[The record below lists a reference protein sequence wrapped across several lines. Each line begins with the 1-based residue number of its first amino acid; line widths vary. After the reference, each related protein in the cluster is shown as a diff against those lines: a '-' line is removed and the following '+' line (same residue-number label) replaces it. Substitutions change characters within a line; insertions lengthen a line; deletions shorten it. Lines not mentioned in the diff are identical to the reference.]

1 MTSNIFSILNTAKAG
16 LLSQQL
22 GIEVVGHNI
31 ANVQTEGFT
40 RQEVNFSTARPR
52 QTGLGLLGTG
62 VRVDSITRDFD
73 KFLFNQILGEG
84 SSTGNFGVRSDL
96 FKTIEILFNTTT
108 GRNLSGDLDDLFLA
122 FDDLAINPSGL
133 AERTTVVANA
143 ETLTSNFNLLGKNLF
158 QERIN
163 ADLSVNDTVSEINFL
178 LDKIASL
185 NSSIHSIET
194 GLSPANDLRDKR
206 DLAVLDLSKKLDIK
220 IIDTKNNQV
229 SITLANGTPLVIG
242 LNTFQL
248 STTPGPDNKG
258 FKDILISDGASGTTN
273 ITNQLEGGELRGLID
288 VRDVELVDFI
298 DQVDRLAASLITEFN
313 AIHQLGVGLDG
324 STGINFFTP
333 LTPTV
338 NPSSLNTGTGV
349 VTMTN
354 ASPSTVLVDKFQMQF
369 TSATDFDLINL
380 TTGVNTGSF
389 TFVPGAAFNVA
400 GGLSVTITGVP
411 VAGDIVD
418 FSVSENAASTMSV
431 ASAVLANT
439 DKIAAGLSTTSDG
452 DNALALSNLQDK
464 LVFGGNT
471 TFDGFFNST
480 VSLVGV
486 RTRSANDGL
495 EQQDE
500 LMLELENQRQ
510 SVSGVSIDEEM
521 INLIKFQQAFE
532 ASARMITVVEEMFDV
547 LQNSI

>member
-163 ADLSVNDTVSEINFL
+163 ADLSVNDTVSEINLL
-178 LDKIASL
+178 LDEIASL
-185 NSSIHSIET
+185 NSSIHSLET

-354 ASPSTVLVDKFQMQF
+354 ASPSTVSVDKFQMQF

>member
-84 SSTGNFGVRSDL
+84 SSTGNFGVRSGL

-163 ADLSVNDTVSEINFL
+163 ADLSVNDTVSEINLL
-178 LDKIASL
+178 LDEIASL

-206 DLAVLDLSKKLDIK
+206 DLA
-220 IIDTKNNQV
+220 
-229 SITLANGTPLVIG
+229 
-242 LNTFQL
+242 
-248 STTPGPDNKG
+248 
-258 FKDILISDGASGTTN
+258 
-273 ITNQLEGGELRGLID
+273 
-288 VRDVELVDFI
+288 
-298 DQVDRLAASLITEFN
+298 
-313 AIHQLGVGLDG
+313 
-324 STGINFFTP
+324 
-333 LTPTV
+333 
-338 NPSSLNTGTGV
+338 
-349 VTMTN
+349 
-354 ASPSTVLVDKFQMQF
+354 
-369 TSATDFDLINL
+369 
-380 TTGVNTGSF
+380 
-389 TFVPGAAFNVA
+389 
-400 GGLSVTITGVP
+400 
-411 VAGDIVD
+411 
-418 FSVSENAASTMSV
+418 
-431 ASAVLANT
+431 
-439 DKIAAGLSTTSDG
+439 
-452 DNALALSNLQDK
+452 
-464 LVFGGNT
+464 
-471 TFDGFFNST
+471 
-480 VSLVGV
+480 
-486 RTRSANDGL
+486 
-495 EQQDE
+495 
-500 LMLELENQRQ
+500 
-510 SVSGVSIDEEM
+510 
-521 INLIKFQQAFE
+521 
-532 ASARMITVVEEMFDV
+532 
-547 LQNSI
+547 

>member
-84 SSTGNFGVRSDL
+84 SSTGNFGVRSGL

-400 GGLSVTITGVP
+400 GGLSVTITNVP
-411 VAGDIVD
+411 DVGDIVD

>member
-62 VRVDSITRDFD
+62 VRVDSITRDFN

-84 SSTGNFGVRSDL
+84 SSTGYFGVRSGF

-122 FDDLAINPSGL
+122 FDDLAVNPSGL

-163 ADLSVNDTVSEINFL
+163 ADLSVNDTVSDINLL
-178 LDKIASL
+178 LDVIASL
-185 NSSIHSIET
+185 NSSIHSLET

-206 DLAVLDLSKKLDIK
+206 DMAVLDLSKKLDIK
-220 IIDTKNNQV
+220 IIDTRNNQV

-258 FKDILISDGASGTTN
+258 FKDILISDGGGGTTN

-338 NPSSLNTGTGV
+338 ISNTGAGTV
-349 VTMTN
+349 ILTN
-354 ASPSTVLVDKFQMQF
+354 ASPSTVSTDKFQIEF
-369 TSATDFDLINL
+369 DTATTYVLTNL
-380 TTGVNTGSF
+380 TTGVVDLPVTY
-389 TFVPGAAFNVA
+389 TPGTPFNIA
-400 GGLSVTITGVP
+400 GGLLMDITGEAV
-411 VAGDIVD
+411 GDILK

-431 ASAVLANT
+431 ASAVLADT

>member
-31 ANVQTEGFT
+31 ANVQTEGYT
-40 RQEVNFSTARPR
+40 RQEVNFATARPR
-52 QTGLGLLGTG
+52 LTGLGLLGTG
-62 VRVDSITRDFD
+62 VRVNSITRDFD

-84 SSTGNFGVRSDL
+84 SSTGNFVVRSGL

-122 FDDLAINPSGL
+122 FDDLAVNPSGL

-163 ADLSVNDTVSEINFL
+163 ADLSVNDTVNDINLL
-178 LDKIASL
+178 LDEIASL

-206 DLAVLDLSKKLDIK
+206 DMAVLDLSKKLDIK
-220 IIDTKNNQV
+220 IIDTRNNQV

-248 STTPGPDNKG
+248 STTPGLDNKG
-258 FKDILISDGASGTTN
+258 FKDILISDGGGGTTN

-354 ASPSTVLVDKFQMQF
+354 ASPSTVSVDKFQMQF

-389 TFVPGAAFNVA
+389 TFVPGTAFNVA
-400 GGLSVTITGVP
+400 GGLSVTITGAP
-411 VAGDIVD
+411 VAGDIVN

-439 DKIAAGLSTTSDG
+439 DKIAAGLSTTTDG

>member
-62 VRVDSITRDFD
+62 VRVDSITRDFN

-84 SSTGNFGVRSDL
+84 SSTGNFGVRSGL

-163 ADLSVNDTVSEINFL
+163 ADLSVNDTVSDINLL
-178 LDKIASL
+178 LDEIASL
-185 NSSIHSIET
+185 NSSIHSLET

-206 DLAVLDLSKKLDIK
+206 DMAVLDLSKKLDIK
-220 IIDTKNNQV
+220 IIDTRNNQV

-248 STTPGPDNKG
+248 STTPDPDNKG
-258 FKDILISDGASGTTN
+258 FKDILISDGGGGTTN
-273 ITNQLEGGELRGLID
+273 VTNQIQGGELRGLID

-389 TFVPGAAFNVA
+389 TFVPGTAFNVA
-400 GGLSVTITGVP
+400 GGLSVTITGAP
-411 VAGDIVD
+411 VAGDIVN

-439 DKIAAGLSTTSDG
+439 DKIAAGLSTTTDG